1 MSKNLRR
8 VVATAAIA
16 AGVAALS
23 PAVAQAK
30 TVAPIEGDNI
40 ALAACFGAPG
50 AGTTNVHAVPG
61 NPNAAT
67 FSVSVPA
74 AAGVNY
80 EFRARYSFTD
90 AAGKTVTTKAKVI
103 DPSGVASSI
112 PATLVGAKNV
122 KIYRVDVV
130 NTLLEQL
137 AYTSD
142 GVVGCD

>member
-8 VVATAAIA
+8 VVATVAIA
-16 AGVAALS
+16 GGVAALS

-30 TVAPIEGDNI
+30 TVTPLEGDGI
-40 ALAACFGAPG
+40 TLASCFGAPG
-50 AGTTNVHAVPG
+50 QGTANVHAVSA
-61 NPNAAT
+61 NSSS
-67 FSVSVPA
+67 FSVSVP

-90 AAGKTVTTKAKVI
+90 AQGKTVTTKARTV
-103 DPSGVASSI
+103 DPAGLGASI
-112 PATLVGAKNV
+112 PATLVNAKNI

>member
-8 VVATAAIA
+8 VVATVAIA
-16 AGVAALS
+16 GGVAALS

-30 TVAPIEGDNI
+30 TVTPLEGNGI
-40 ALAACFGAPG
+40 QLAACFGA
-50 AGTTNVHAVPG
+50 AGTGTANVHAAG
-61 NPNAAT
+61 AGSAT
-67 FSVSVPA
+67 FSVSVPP

-80 EFRARYSFTD
+80 EFRARYSYTD
-90 AAGKTVTTKAKVI
+90 AQGRTVTTKARTV
-103 DPSGVASSI
+103 DPTGLASSI
-112 PATLVGAKNV
+112 PTTTVNAKNI